1 MRRLVWGFGLALAGC
16 MSTGS
21 GVQGS
26 GVAGGEDRT
35 VDAFTRVEQ
44 LGSADLEVEIGAPQR
59 VRVEADDNIV
69 PLIETRTVEGAL
81 RISSTQNYSARKGV
95 RVGVAAPVVEAV
107 TLAGAGNVKV
117 AGVAGEKFAGA
128 IKGSGD
134 MVLTGT
140 VGELEVRVAGSGDVD
155 ASGVTAARV
164 VVHVSGS
171 GDVKVTASERVE
183 AHISGSGS
191 VRYGGGAKEVVRKV
205 SGSGSVEP
213 M

>member
-1 MRRLVWGFGLALAGC
+1 MRRWGWGVGLAFAGC
-16 MSTGS
+16 LSTGS

-69 PLIETRTVEGAL
+69 PLIETKTVEGAL

-95 RVGVAAPVVEAV
+95 RVVV
-107 TLAGAGNVKV
+107 
-117 AGVAGEKFAGA
+117 
-128 IKGSGD
+128 
-134 MVLTGT
+134 
-140 VGELEVRVAGSGDVD
+140 
-155 ASGVTAARV
+155 AARV

-191 VRYGGGAKEVVRKV
+191 VRYGAGAKEVVRKV